1 MSKIIS
7 NSKNHPR
14 CFLFI
19 LLIPII
25 ITLLGYGKIN
35 AQDII
40 SKAGDYFLG
49 NAIKSITSFS
59 GNISGT
65 AGYCAGVTMPITL
78 SISGGI
84 APYEVIL
91 ARTGSTNNK
100 DTILSGIN
108 VSPCIIQVKLP
119 GTYLL
124 KSLTDAHTPNPD
136 NGTVSA
142 DPVIITVTPS
152 PVVTI
157 SGLAPLYDKH
167 NELMV
172 PVSGDPS
179 GGTFSGSGLFN
190 SNGSWYFLPSYATV
204 GTQNIVY
211 IYQESPGSCFGYD
224 TMVVRVLEAVAK
236 IDFPNDKK
244 KYCKN
249 DDPFTITGVNLN
261 NSIGSF
267 EINGGVGLTDNH
279 DNTATITPTLLD
291 VKEYNVGYTYFDGTN
306 LTASDKFEILNTPD
320 ISVSQD
326 GNMLR
331 ANTME
336 AVYQWIDCINNN
348 TAING
353 ETNRTFI
360 PGYDGL
366 FAVIISENGC
376 IDTSAC
382 YLVNSTDLEIDLI
395 DQNITLYPNPN
406 KGSFSINLD
415 KIYPNIDV
423 TITELDGRIIQKK
436 EYNYSQGIELF
447 LSAPPGQYLLI
458 IKAENYRKVF
468 RIVIN

>member
-1 MSKIIS
+1 
-7 NSKNHPR
+7 
-14 CFLFI
+14 
-19 LLIPII
+19 
-25 ITLLGYGKIN
+25 
-35 AQDII
+35 
-40 SKAGDYFLG
+40 
-49 NAIKSITSFS
+49 
-59 GNISGT
+59 
-65 AGYCAGVTMPITL
+65 
-78 SISGGI
+78 
-84 APYEVIL
+84 
-91 ARTGSTNNK
+91 
-100 DTILSGIN
+100 
-108 VSPCIIQVKLP
+108 
-119 GTYLL
+119 
-124 KSLTDAHTPNPD
+124 
-136 NGTVSA
+136 
-142 DPVIITVTPS
+142 
-152 PVVTI
+152 
-157 SGLAPLYDKH
+157 
-167 NELMV
+167 
-172 PVSGDPS
+172 
-179 GGTFSGSGLFN
+179 
-190 SNGSWYFLPSYATV
+190 
-204 GTQNIVY
+204 
-211 IYQESPGSCFGYD
+211 
-224 TMVVRVLEAVAK
+224 MVVRVLEAVAK

-249 DDPFTITGVNLN
+249 DDSFTITGVNLN

-291 VKEYNVGYTYFDGTN
+291 VKEYNVSYTYFDGTN
-306 LTASDKFEILNTPD
+306 LMASDKFEILNTPD

-353 ETNRTFI
+353 ETNRTFV

-395 DQNITLYPNPN
+395 DQNVTLYPNPN

-436 EYNYSQGIELF
+436 KYNYSQGIELF

-458 IKAENYRKVF
+458 IKAENYRRVF